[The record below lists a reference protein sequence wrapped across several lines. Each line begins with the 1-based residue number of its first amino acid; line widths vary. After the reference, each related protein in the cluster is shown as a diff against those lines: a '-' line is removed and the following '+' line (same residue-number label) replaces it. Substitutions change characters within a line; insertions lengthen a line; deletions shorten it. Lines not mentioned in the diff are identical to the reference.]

1 MVRVVLPLQLRLRPG
16 TDMFKDLQFKM
27 DRNAYPQRTPATY
40 HHQWAKPKHESD
52 HN

>member
-1 MVRVVLPLQLRLRPG
+1 MVRVVLLPFTVKCG
-16 TDMFKDLQFKM
+16 YASESMNEM

-40 HHQWAKPKHESD
+40 HNQRTKPQYESD